1 MPAAIPFAVLGEALT
16 VFLVLVA
23 VVIVSLMVL
32 VCGIWGA
39 MFLRDNVGGLP
50 IAGGLARAVM
60 QNTVDLQVNLLYAL
74 EGKIVGSLYQAG
86 SWLIRIHRVIS
97 SLWFAPRDQALA
109 AVIADTNAVT
119 RLAQSMW
126 YNNLPQIYQLLAG
139 DARNIDAVTQ
149 LAQFIWFHE
158 LPNIRLAEQQAV
170 TNIDAVTR
178 LAQHIW
184 FNDLPAIRGIE
195 AGLDQRLRA
204 LEGYIDVLRGISGF
218 EQSALGRL
226 AGIEAGV
233 RSLGGVV
240 QGIESQVTS
249 TLPLSLAIGTSVIAI
264 ENLVRL
270 SKDPCWCLTQGPL
283 NDLPMRIA
291 ALEGIGN

>member
-1 MPAAIPFAVLGEALT
+1 MPAAIPFAALGEALT

-50 IAGGLARAVM
+50 VAGGLARAVM
-60 QNTVDLQVNLLYAL
+60 QNTVDIQVNLLYAL
-74 EGKIVGSLYQAG
+74 EGRIVTSLYQAG
-86 SWLIRIHRVIS
+86 SWLIRIHRLIS
-97 SLWFAPRDQALA
+97 NLWFAPRDAALA
-109 AVIADTNAVT
+109 AVIKDTAAVT
-119 RLAQSMW
+119 RLAQYMW
-126 YNNLPQIYQLLAG
+126 YNNLPQIYQLLAN
-139 DARNIDAVTQ
+139 DTKDVAAVTQ
-149 LAQFIWFHE
+149 LAQYIWYHE
-158 LPNIRLAEQQAV
+158 LPLVRMAEQQAA

-184 FNDLPAIRGIE
+184 YNDLPTIRGIE
-195 AGLDQRLRA
+195 AGLDQRLRV
-204 LEGYIDVLRGISGF
+204 LEGYIDVLRGLSGF
-218 EQSALGRL
+218 EQGALGRL

-233 RSLGGVV
+233 RGLGTAL
-240 QGIESQVTS
+240 QGIEGQVTA

-283 NDLPMRIA
+283 NDIPTRLS